1 MKTDI
6 VPGAQEIDSFKLI
19 KAMIR
24 KQKPYLSDEIIN
36 NLAQGVLQNLDKSG
50 NNLQIGFISWN
61 DVTRGLESAW
71 NAVTSAVNTVVDTTT
86 EFVTNI
92 SFKNA
97 FNPSEWRADPV
108 KKAVARLEKGANELG
123 EIISVPDWLDE
134 AILYTSYVVGT
145 GLTAIGLAP
154 IGQAVIVGGREL
166 AVAVA
171 ALDEIDD
178 KVQSINNAVSEVSET
193 IEETEQTLTS
203 LKDTLK
209 EYDFTEEKIIQNA
222 NKFEKEITGMIDNM
236 TIYSDTAKNNLKSFI
251 SSEAQISKLTGA
263 LPMDI
268 KDLLDGINTAPAE
281 LQEKLSAGIK
291 AINARA
297 ESAIR
302 MAQGVETLQKN
313 FIKISKEAKDLY
325 QDKVKLLNEIKSD
338 AATNKFNID
347 EIRLSDYK
355 NAQKMKV
362 YRQLLM
368 DKNQVIKRLTSDV
381 GEVKSYIEQKST
393 LSQDEINEFKERIE
407 YLEGELDYLLE
418 INNANIGI

>member
-86 EFVTNI
+86 EFVSNI

-178 KVQSINNAVSEVSET
+178 KVQSINNAVSEVSST

-209 EYDFTEEKIIQNA
+209 EYDFSEEKIIQNA

-236 TIYSDTAKNNLKSFI
+236 TIYSDTAKNDLKSFI

-291 AINARA
+291 AINQRA
-297 ESAIR
+297 EAAMR

-325 QDKVKLLNEIKSD
+325 QDKVKLLNDIKTD

>member
-1 MKTDI
+1 MKTEI
-6 VPGAQEIDSFKLI
+6 RPGAQKIDSFRII

-24 KQKPYLSDEIIN
+24 KQKPYLSDELLN
-36 NLAQGVLQNLDKSG
+36 NLAQGAMQHLNISD
-50 NNLQIGFISWN
+50 NNLILGGLWDDFK
-61 DVTRGLESAW
+61 RGVSSAW
-71 NAVTSAVNTVVDTTT
+71 NAVTSAVNTVVDSTT
-86 EFVTNI
+86 EFVSNI

-108 KKAVARLEKGANELG
+108 KKAVTRLEKGANELG

-134 AILYTSYVVGT
+134 AIEYTSYAVGT

-154 IGQAVIVGGREL
+154 LGSAIIVGGKQL
-166 AVAVA
+166 AAAVD
-171 ALDEIDD
+171 ALDKIDNNV
-178 KVQSINNAVSEVSET
+178 KAINDAVSDVSET

-209 EYDFTEEKIIQNA
+209 EYDFSEEKIIENA
-222 NKFEKEITGMIDNM
+222 NNFKNKINSAVDKM
-236 TIYSDTAKNNLKSFI
+236 TIYSDTAKNDLKNFI
-251 SSEAQISKLTGA
+251 SSEAEISKMTGA

-325 QDKVKLLNEIKSD
+325 QDKVKLLNEIKTD

-362 YRQLLM
+362 YRQLLI

-393 LSQDEINEFKERIE
+393 LSQDEINEFKERIA